1 MKPHL
6 SIVVPAFNEERRLEQ
21 TLLRLQDYCE
31 EQTYPAEIIVVDD
44 GSADGTADLA
54 LKIASERHG
63 IRLLKNGQN
72 RGKGYSVRR
81 GMLEAQ
87 GEYRLFSDADLSAP
101 IEEVEKLLP
110 LFDSGYDIV
119 IGSRSAAGA
128 NVVAHQPVFR
138 ELMGR
143 VFNRLVRGLLLP
155 GIIDTQC
162 GFKCFRA
169 SAAEAVFS
177 RQTLDGFSFDV
188 EILYIGSRLS
198 HRIKE
203 VPITW
208 SHCADTKVN
217 LIADP
222 VKMFQ
227 DLLRIRIRHRH
238 LLSNQNGKG

>member
-6 SIVVPAFNEERRLEQ
+6 SIVIPAFNEERRLEQ
-21 TLLRLQDYCE
+21 TLLRLQAYCE
-31 EQTYPAEIIVVDD
+31 LQAYSSEIIVVDD
-44 GSADGTADLA
+44 GSADGTADLVMR
-54 LKIASERHG
+54 IAAKGRG
-63 IRLLKNGQN
+63 IRLLKNAQN
-72 RGKGYSVRR
+72 SGKGYSVRR

-119 IGSRSAAGA
+119 IGSRSVAGA
-128 NVVAHQPVFR
+128 NVIAHQPVFR

-169 SAAEAVFS
+169 SAAEAVFQ
-177 RQTLDGFSFDV
+177 RQTLTGFSFDV
-188 EILYIGSRLS
+188 EVLYIGSRLG

-222 VKMFQ
+222 LKMFQ
-227 DLLRIRIRHRH
+227 DLLRIRIRHRR
-238 LLSNQNGKG
+238 LLADQTG